1 MASTLKINNLDTAT
15 GTTITI
21 PTGKVMVGTDG
32 GTFKS
37 PGQIIQTLHNSINT
51 SVVSNS
57 GGAVETGLAL
67 SITPKYSNSKILI
80 TVAQNIQTSSNS
92 YTQLCIRRGTIAS
105 NSLLSIMVTPE
116 GYNNSTDEEI
126 NQVPFSWFDSPNTTS
141 ATRYFVSMER
151 LAGSANVTAQTS
163 TSGYSVSTMVLQ
175 EIAQ

>member
-1 MASTLKINNLDTAT
+1 MSTLFVNNLNTAS
-15 GTTITI
+15 GTTITV

-37 PGQIIQTLHNSINT
+37 PGQILQTLYNSTN
-51 SVVSNS
+51 SQVVANS
-57 GGAVETGLAL
+57 GGAIETGLAL

-80 TVAQNIQTSSNS
+80 TVTQNIQTSSNS
-92 YTQLCIRRGTIAS
+92 YAQLCIRRGTIAS

-126 NQVPFSWFDSPNTTS
+126 NQVPFSWLDSPATTS
-141 ATRYFVSMER
+141 ATRYFVSVER
-151 LAGSANVTAQTS
+151 LSGSANVTAQTS
-163 TSGYSVSTMVLQ
+163 TSGSSVSTIVLQ

>member
-1 MASTLKINNLDTAT
+1 MSTLFVNNLNTAS
-15 GTTITI
+15 GSTITV

-37 PGQIIQTLHNSINT
+37 PGQIIQTLHTSYNT
-51 SVVSNS
+51 TVVANS
-57 GGAVETGLAL
+57 GGAIETGLNHT
-67 SITPKYSNSKILI
+67 ITPKYSNSKILI

-92 YTQLCIRRGTIAS
+92 YCQICIRRGTIAS
-105 NSLLSIMVTPE
+105 NSLLSIIVTPE

-126 NQVPFSWFDSPNTTS
+126 NQLPFSWLDSPATTS

-151 LAGSANVTAQTS
+151 IGGSSNITAQTS

>member
-1 MASTLKINNLDTAT
+1 MSTLYVNNIDTES
-15 GTTITI
+15 GTNITI

-37 PGQIIQTLHNSINT
+37 PGQIIQTLHNSTNT
-51 SVVSNS
+51 TVTSNS

-80 TVAQNIQTSSNS
+80 TVAQNIQVSSTT
-92 YTQLCIRRGTIAS
+92 YAQICIRRGTIAS
-105 NSLLSIMVTPE
+105 NSLLSIIVSPE

-126 NQVPFSWFDSPNTTS
+126 NQIPFSWFDSPNTTS

-151 LAGSANVTAQTS
+151 LSGSDVVTAQTS
-163 TSGYSVSTMVLQ
+163 TSGHSVSTMVLQ

>member
-1 MASTLKINNLDTAT
+1 MSTLFVNNLNTAS
-15 GTTITI
+15 GSTITV

-37 PGQIIQTLHNSINT
+37 PGQIIQTLHNSFNT
-51 SVVSNS
+51 SVVANS
-57 GGAVETGLAL
+57 GGAIETGLAL

-80 TVAQNIQTSSNS
+80 TVAQNIQVSSNA
-92 YTQLCIRRGTIAS
+92 YAQVCIRRGTIAS
-105 NSLLSIMVTPE
+105 NTLLSIIVSPE

-126 NQVPFSWFDSPNTTS
+126 NQLPFSWFDSPSTTS

-151 LAGSANVTAQTS
+151 LSGSANVTAQTS
-163 TSGYSVSTMVLQ
+163 TSGHSVSTMVLQ